1 MERMIL
7 ASSNEGSLVLDP
19 FLGSGT
25 TLRVCQQLNRVGV
38 GIELNP
44 DYVKMSQERLQKEF
58 VGFDSI
64 DPRMERVP
72 LDLRNESIRKAYLEN
87 HKHWFL
93 RGHEN
98 ALSDFE
104 KSVESLYPD
113 KPKEPTQLTLLEQKE
128 QYKNPIKLYKLG
140 RLSSL
145 SPRYANISS

>member
-1 MERMIL
+1 
-7 ASSNEGSLVLDP
+7 
-19 FLGSGT
+19 
-25 TLRVCQQLNRVGV
+25 
-38 GIELNP
+38 
-44 DYVKMSQERLQKEF
+44 MSKERLQKEF

-104 KSVESLYPD
+104 RSVEALYPD
-113 KPKEPTQLTLLEQKE
+113 KPKEPIQMTLLEKKE
-128 QYKNPIKLYKLG
+128 QYKT
-140 RLSSL
+140 
-145 SPRYANISS
+145 